1 MVTNS
6 IKDYKNMSS
15 VKFTATK
22 LTNTGKAGILK
33 PDADGYYELIIGG
46 LNTFNSAGEY
56 YTLNGAEEL
65 FKQSSIFQRRVANG
79 NLKGEVGHPKR
90 LPGMSM
96 DDYVNRILTVEE
108 TNVCAHFKE
117 VWLDF
122 DFGKKNPK
130 FNNVALVA
138 IMAKVKPTGPKADSL
153 ANSLA
158 NSGENVCFSIRAL
171 TRDYYER
178 GQTYRVLQQIICWDN
193 VTEPGIAIANKWDSP
208 SLESLSDIIVREH
221 SLKNIINHQVPVAT
235 ESSIEL
241 AKESLA
247 VVQNT
252 KGFKVS
258 SIPLMTKW

>member
-1 MVTNS
+1 
-6 IKDYKNMSS
+6 MST

-22 LTNTGKAGILK
+22 LTSTGKAGVIK

-65 FKQSSIFQRRVANG
+65 FKQSSIFMRRVTNG
-79 NLKGEVGHPKR
+79 CLKGEVGHPKK

-96 DDYVNRILTVEE
+96 DDYVNRILTIDEG
-108 TNVCAHFKE
+108 NVCAHFKE
-117 VWLDF
+117 VWLDTE
-122 DFGKKNPK
+122 FGKKNPK
-130 FNNVALVA
+130 YNNNALVA

-158 NSGENVCFSIRAL
+158 NNSENVCFSIRAL
-171 TRDYYER
+171 TRDYHER

-193 VTEPGIAIANKWDSP
+193 VNEPGISIANKWDSP
-208 SLESLSDIIVREH
+208 ALENHSDIIIRETT
-221 SLKNIINHQVPVAT
+221 LKKIINHEVPVAT

-241 AKESLA
+241 ARESLA
-247 VVQNT
+247 VVQNN
-252 KGFKVS
+252 KGLKITN
-258 SIPLMTKW
+258 IPLIFKW